1 MYIRKTRDE
10 YELQIDY
17 GYGYGFETV
26 LTEDS
31 RKEARA
37 RYNEYLANDMFL
49 KQIRI
54 VKKRVKL

>member
-26 LTEDS
+26 LTED
-31 RKEARA
+31 